1 MNEPSKNGAELS
13 KSAPPKCTRKSHT
26 YFHHGIELDD
36 PYHWLRDADFP
47 EVRDPEILDYLRA
60 ENTYFN
66 SVISK
71 HQAVVDKLFAEFK
84 GRISPSDNSVPLKD
98 GKYYYQSQYT
108 NGSQYPKYI
117 RWRIE
122 DPEGNKK
129 SAETILDCEDLAQS
143 CKYFSLG
150 SFSLSND
157 HRYLAYSI
165 DTSGDERFILSVK
178 DLNSENTLE
187 EHIENVQGDVIS
199 RADNK
204 IFFYLVCNEQWR
216 PDKLKRHV

>member
-178 DLNSENTLE
+178 DLNSENTYRTPNP
-187 EHIENVQGDVIS
+187 H
-199 RADNK
+199 
-204 IFFYLVCNEQWR
+204 
-216 PDKLKRHV
+216 